1 MKYLGVLV
9 FLFFVVSCD
18 NVNDSSFLGNTF
30 GKPDIKY
37 DCGVYMSGKVEC
49 DFVNNGNKAG
59 RLCITTVV
67 SQNPKF
73 TEGRRKSVTSNNC
86 SGIINAKDKR
96 TILFPNN
103 FNGHIGRNGFARDG
117 ITDFSFCR
125 YDGYYKSEWHDDG
138 KHWGTL
144 NGKRARYDSINLSV
158 DRSGNKVRGAKR
170 IRELQAIWHYGCDFE
185 YTPYI
190 IKGGKKIYS

>member
-18 NVNDSSFLGNTF
+18 NMNDSSFLGNTF
-30 GKPDIKY
+30 GKPDIKF
-37 DCGVYMSGKVEC
+37 DCGVYIDGEVEC
-49 DFVNNGNKAG
+49 DFVNNGDKAG
-59 RLCITTVV
+59 RICIRTVA

-73 TEGRRKSVTSNNC
+73 KNGGRKSATSYNC

-103 FNGHIGRNGFARDG
+103 FNGVIGRDGFAING
-117 ITDFSFCR
+117 TYMSFCR
-125 YDGYYKSEWHDDG
+125 YDGYYKTEWHDDG

-158 DRSGNKVRGAKR
+158 DRSGNKVRGTKR

>member
-18 NVNDSSFLGNTF
+18 NVTDSSFLGNLF
-30 GKPDIKY
+30 GKPDIAY
-37 DCGVYMSGKVEC
+37 DCGVYRSGKVEC
-49 DFVNNGNKAG
+49 DFVNNGDKAG
-59 RLCITTVV
+59 RLCIKTVA

-73 TEGRRKSVTSNNC
+73 TNGDRKSVTSYNC

-103 FNGHIGRNGFARDG
+103 FNNGTIGRDGF
-117 ITDFSFCR
+117 CL
-125 YDGYYKSEWHDDG
+125 YDGYYKTEWHDDG
-138 KHWGTL
+138 G
-144 NGKRARYDSINLSV
+144 YDIINLSV
-158 DRSGNKVRGAKR
+158 DRKGNKVGLSRKQ
-170 IRELQAIWHYGCDFE
+170 ELQRIWHYGCDFE